1 MVCICKS
8 IATHVWPVYKAR
20 IADIWLEILRKHWED
35 WRADEIHMAFNSCW
49 ILWRKP
55 RVTHGHPDFMGK
67 WMLFHQVLKVQS
79 HLEGLRIYIVPES
92 ILPLGLTTFFPSWY
106 LSPLMAEECRQYN
119 DPAVAKIYTPRWT
132 GVCLISFEVLL
143 SVIGELAF
151 SQMLKFWMSFN
162 DFVYIIVVFIF

>member
-1 MVCICKS
+1 MSDQCIKRVLLIFGWKS
-8 IATHVWPVYKAR
+8 LGSIERTEGLMRYTWFLIPAGYCGGSPGSPM
-20 IADIWLEILRKHWED
+20 D
-35 WRADEIHMAFNSCW
+35 
-49 ILWRKP
+49 
-55 RVTHGHPDFMGK
+55 HPDFMGK
-67 WMLFHQVLKVQS
+67 RTLFHQVLKVQS
-79 HLEGLRIYIVPES
+79 HLDGLRIYIVPES